1 MCLQSTQ
8 QQRTMRTRTHWTY
21 VLLLAVW
28 LGGSL
33 FSVGCVTMVLLLQD
47 GFDACYFHF
56 VRHQAATISDLV
68 AFHRE
73 LFYL

>member
-1 MCLQSTQ
+1 
-8 QQRTMRTRTHWTY
+8 MRTRTHWTY

-33 FSVGCVTMVLLLQD
+33 FSVGRVTMVLLLQD
-47 GFDACYFHF
+47 GFDACYFNF
-56 VRHQAATISDLV
+56 VRHQAATFSDLV